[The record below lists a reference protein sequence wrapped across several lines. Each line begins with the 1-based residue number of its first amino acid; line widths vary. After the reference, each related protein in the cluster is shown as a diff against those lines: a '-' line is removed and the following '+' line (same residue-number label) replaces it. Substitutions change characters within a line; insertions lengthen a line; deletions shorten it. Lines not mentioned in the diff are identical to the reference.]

1 MNDIERIAFV
11 SRRFNE
17 LKGLQPAATGAI
29 LLAGSVLLRFLFA
42 SSSYAIEPAF
52 FLNAAM
58 VSVNLGWLVFEPR
71 YRATFGR
78 TQSTLGEAAVV
89 LPMILM
95 MVGLMIDV
103 VAHKAVHP
111 SAHWPSAAAIALA
124 LSSFVVLVRDWR
136 WRVHHVI
143 PLAAAV
149 VAAIVTFAVPVERPA
164 FSWEGDSLRGS
175 VFLLAYALI
184 GAGMIAAGLLDHALL
199 LRTLRPTSVD
209 TSEHL
214 SPKRSQAGRSESRL
228 AGVVGGCALLT
239 LFFPPGEMVLVL
251 PLALTMV
258 GFALSMIFFRRAR
271 RLQKASPQAIP
282 AEALDE
288 TREIVVP
295 LIVLAVAGIIDVA
308 LSSAG
313 PVVST
318 VAIGAWSLSIAVRGW
333 PTHRHYLL
341 GAVTAAG
348 LLLLMPQLVPAQAVT
363 VCVLATAAALAIERY
378 LDSGIENTHADAI

>member
-11 SRRFNE
+11 TRRFNE
-17 LKGLQPAATGAI
+17 LKGLQPATTGAI
-29 LLAGSVLLRFLFA
+29 LLVGSVLLRFLFA
-42 SSSYAIEPAF
+42 SSTYAIEPAF

-58 VSVNLGWLVFEPR
+58 VSYSFGWVVFEPR

-78 TQSTLGEAAVV
+78 THSTLGEAGVV
-89 LPMILM
+89 LPMMLM
-95 MVGLMIDV
+95 VVGLTIDFV
-103 VAHKAVHP
+103 VSKVVHQYI
-111 SAHWPSAAAIALA
+111 PSAAAIALA
-124 LSSFVVLVRDWR
+124 LSSFVVVVRDWR

-143 PLAAAV
+143 PLAAAIIAV
-149 VAAIVTFAVPVERPA
+149 VLTAAVPAVRPA

-175 VFLLAYALI
+175 VFLLAYAFI

-199 LRTLRPTSVD
+199 LRTLRPTGVAA
-209 TSEHL
+209 SEPV
-214 SPKRSQAGRSESRL
+214 SPRRSQAGRSESRL
-228 AGVVGGCALLT
+228 AALVGGCALLT
-239 LFFPPGEMVLVL
+239 LFFPPGEMVLAL

-271 RLQKASPQAIP
+271 RLQKYAPQAIP
-282 AEALDE
+282 AEPLDV
-288 TREIVVP
+288 TRDIVVP

-318 VAIGAWSLSIAVRGW
+318 AAIGAWSLSIAVRGW

-348 LLLLMPQLVPAQAVT
+348 LLLLMPHLVPAQAVT